1 MKTTAVILAAGK
13 GTRMKSNLHKVLHPI
28 LGKTMIQH
36 VINSVAPAISEKPI
50 VVVGQ
55 DAESV
60 MAAVEGQAHFALQ
73 AEQLGTGHAVLSAK
87 QSVTEDTDIVL
98 VSFADMP
105 LFRTETYA
113 KLIELQQNNS
123 GPITMA
129 TVIAQDPRGF
139 GRIVRNEQNEVVAI
153 VEEAVATPEQLLI
166 KELNIS
172 AYCFDANWLWDA
184 LTKIKKSPKGE
195 YYLTDVVEIA
205 VNQGEKIQAIV
216 LEDNDEAI
224 GVNNR
229 IHLSEAQ
236 ATLQKR
242 INQEWMLAG
251 VTIIDPRTTYIE
263 TDVQIGIDTVIHPN
277 TILKSGTTIGENCQ
291 IGPDTYIIGSE
302 IGNHTKIFKSVLEF
316 AKVGNHVDMGP
327 FGHLRKNAHLDD
339 HVHMGNFGEVKD
351 SYLAPGVK
359 MGHFSYIGNATIHE
373 NVNIGCG
380 TITCNYDGKKKH
392 PTVVGKNAFIGS
404 GSMLVSPVEIGENAT
419 TGAGSVVT
427 KDVPPN
433 VIVAGTPAK
442 LLKKKDKDK
451 Q

>member
-13 GTRMKSNLHKVLHPI
+13 GTRMKSKLHKVLHPI

-36 VINSVAPAISEKPI
+36 VINSVTPAISEKPI

-60 MAAVEGQAHFALQ
+60 MATVEGQAQFALQ

-87 QSVTEDTDIVL
+87 QSVSEDTDIVL

-205 VNQGEKIQAIV
+205 VSQGEKIQAIV

-229 IHLSEAQ
+229 VHLSEAQ
-236 ATLQKR
+236 AALQKR
-242 INQEWMLAG
+242 VNQEWMLAG

-263 TDVQIGIDTVIHPN
+263 TDVQIGMDTIIHPN

-302 IGNHTKIFKSVLEF
+302 IGNHTEIFKSVLEF

-327 FGHLRKNAHLDD
+327 FAHLRKNAHLDD

-392 PTVVGKNAFIGS
+392 PTTIGKNAFIGS
-404 GSMLVSPVEIGENAT
+404 GSLLVSPVEIGENAT

-442 LLKKKDKDK
+442 LLKKKE
-451 Q
+451 

>member
-28 LGKTMIQH
+28 LGKSMIQH
-36 VINSVAPAISEKPI
+36 VINSVSPAISEKPI

-60 MAAVEGQAHFALQ
+60 MAAVEGQAQFALQ
-73 AEQLGTGHAVLSAK
+73 TEQLGTGHAVLSAK
-87 QSVTEDTDIVL
+87 PTVTADTDIVL

-113 KLIELQQNNS
+113 KLIQLQQQNT

-139 GRIVRNEQNEVVAI
+139 GRIVRNEQNEVIAI

-166 KELNIS
+166 NELNIS

-205 VNQGEKIQAIV
+205 VSQGEKIQAIV

-229 IHLSEAQ
+229 VHLSEAQ
-236 ATLQKR
+236 AALQKR

-263 TDVQIGIDTVIHPN
+263 TDVHIGMDTVIHPN
-277 TILKSGTTIGENCQ
+277 TILKSGTYHWRKLSDRSRHLYYRFSDRQPHKNIQIRPRICQSRQPRRHGPLCPPPQKRPPRRSRPHGQLRRSQRFLPRPRCEN
-291 IGPDTYIIGSE
+291 
-302 IGNHTKIFKSVLEF
+302 
-316 AKVGNHVDMGP
+316 
-327 FGHLRKNAHLDD
+327 
-339 HVHMGNFGEVKD
+339 
-351 SYLAPGVK
+351 
-359 MGHFSYIGNATIHE
+359 
-373 NVNIGCG
+373 G
-380 TITCNYDGKKKH
+380 T
-392 PTVVGKNAFIGS
+392 
-404 GSMLVSPVEIGENAT
+404 
-419 TGAGSVVT
+419 
-427 KDVPPN
+427 
-433 VIVAGTPAK
+433 
-442 LLKKKDKDK
+442 LLLYW
-451 Q
+451 QCHHQ

>member
-13 GTRMKSNLHKVLHPI
+13 GTRMKSKLHKVLHPI

-36 VINSVAPAISEKPI
+36 VINSVIPAISEKPI

-60 MAAVEGQAHFALQ
+60 MAAVEGQAQFALQ

-87 QSVTEDTDIVL
+87 QSVSEDTDIVL

-205 VNQGEKIQAIV
+205 VSQGEKIQAIV

-229 IHLSEAQ
+229 VHLSEAQ
-236 ATLQKR
+236 AALQKR

-263 TDVQIGIDTVIHPN
+263 TDVQIGMDTIIHPN

-302 IGNHTKIFKSVLEF
+302 IGNHTEIFKSVLEF

-327 FGHLRKNAHLDD
+327 FAHLRKNAHLDD

-392 PTVVGKNAFIGS
+392 PTTIGKNAFIGS
-404 GSMLVSPVEIGENAT
+404 GSLLVSPVEIGENAT

-442 LLKKKDKDK
+442 LLKKKE
-451 Q
+451 

>member
-60 MAAVEGQAHFALQ
+60 MAAVENQANFAMQ
-73 AEQLGTGHAVLSAK
+73 TEQLGTGHAVLSAK
-87 QSVTEDTDIVL
+87 NAVTKDTEIIM

-105 LFRTETYA
+105 MFRTETYA
-113 KLIELQQNNS
+113 KLIKLQKNNT
-123 GPITMA
+123 GPFTMA
-129 TVIAQDPRGF
+129 TVIAEDPRGF
-139 GRIVRNEQNEVVAI
+139 GRIVRNKKNEVIAI
-153 VEEAVATPEQLLI
+153 VEEAVANQDQLKI

-205 VNQGEKIQAIV
+205 VEQNEKIQVII
-216 LEDNDEAI
+216 LDDNDEAI
-224 GVNNR
+224 GVNTR
-229 IHLSEAQ
+229 VHLSEAQ
-236 ATLQKR
+236 AALQKR
-242 INQEWMLAG
+242 INHDWMLKG
-251 VTIIDPRTTYIE
+251 VTIIDSRTTIIE
-263 TDVQIGIDTVIHPN
+263 TDVEIGMDTIIHPN
-277 TILKSGTTIGENCQ
+277 TIIKSGTTIGENCE
-291 IGPDTYIIGSE
+291 IGPDTYIIGTQ
-302 IGNHTKIFKSVLEF
+302 IGNNTKAFKSVLEF
-316 AKVGNHVDMGP
+316 AKVGNHVDIGP
-327 FGHLRKNAHLDD
+327 FAHLRKNAHLDD
-339 HVHMGNFGEVKD
+339 NVHMGNFGEVKD
-351 SYLAPGVK
+351 SYLASGVK

-392 PTVVGKNAFIGS
+392 HTEVGKNAFIGS
-404 GSMLVSPVEIGENAT
+404 GTMLVSPVEIGENAT

-433 VIVAGTPAK
+433 VIVVGTPAK
-442 LLKKKDKDK
+442 LLKKKEN
-451 Q
+451 